1 MSTLPL
7 FGVFAVLVFFGVFA
21 SSEAQLADHV
31 VINEIDTN
39 PLGDDYRSPL
49 EWVELYNPTDEAVDI
64 GGWQVASTSISRKT
78 LTFPAGTVIKPG
90 QFLVYS
96 NTLLWFTDV
105 SERVQLKDK
114 PGNII
119 DETPSL
125 TDLKNDFSSW
135 QRKADGLDTDA
146 TNDWVFKS
154 STAGSSNGK
163 MADTSASSG
172 GVTIFVNADKR
183 GYAFSDTA
191 VLYGNVSER
200 VYQEKPFFSQQQISI
215 LVDGPGIYEKKFTLY
230 PDAKLN
236 FKTSMKLDKVLG
248 VTSGTYTVFAKYG
261 TSDDTALFTVGDKA
275 EDVVAGTES
284 ELTISADKIAYMP
297 GERVKITGQTNKII
311 PLEGLKMAV
320 YDAKGKQIYT
330 GNLYPTPDG
339 KFSGNVF
346 VTTVNSVY
354 GTYDI
359 IADYGKQHAETA
371 FEVVPDVKDT
381 ENIVLST
388 DKKFYAPGE
397 AITISGRSNKYV
409 SALDLEVVQTGTGS
423 VGNTVGNVFKIKD
436 QVTLAG
442 DSTFTYELKV
452 PSGQANLGDFRVT
465 VSKEFGKAITYFK
478 IVENPDD
485 YIEGEDKNF
494 VTTDKAEYALGEKMI
509 INGHVLLKTRSTYE
523 AIPVYVAIQDE
534 SGKPLSIVGKDKKLR
549 VRDGSIIAEYGFT
562 AIPDAVGN
570 YKIDL
575 TISRTPFKPGTYV
588 IKTNYDGL
596 VTTTSFSVV
605 DDLDI
610 KNRNI
615 VAKTDKTVYG
625 LGEKVSLDGTL
636 VSGQSAVKITLT
648 KPDGKTVSGGA
659 KVDNSK
665 FSWSWDIPT
674 KDYELA
680 DIRDPKSPR
689 MSVFGNYKITITAS
703 SETIDVYFKV
713 SKNPATDKLEIRPLE
728 ITTDKSLYRG
738 GEKLTISGSA
748 IKREQ
753 VTSTGG
759 GIIPDRVSVQV
770 KTSTNKV
777 IYNSAVDFDIGNH
790 FTATYDLPLTIFKD
804 GKYKVTAT
812 YQKIIAEATFEV
824 KNNIPFDPTG
834 KLTIILNTDKEEY
847 SPGDTIHVTGNTNK
861 VISLK
866 KLDLVIIPEES
877 TKVNCGNFECG
888 LGGKKTDISRSYDNG
903 VYSYD
908 YTIPSNAV
916 LGTYVIKVDAEFGTF
931 TKTFKLVEKK
941 APEPIKVFST
951 KISEKFNRLTD
962 SEIDILLEEKTLDG
976 QVIAP
981 WSLQGSMVTSRG
993 AESQVNIKIVAD
1005 DGQCIIGPDA
1015 ECLVSKATKSSAASY
1030 KTVKVAGID
1039 YNVEYSGPQAILEK
1053 FSIVPVSDEAVIPDS
1068 TWSVQIVKDDQP
1080 SKFYYE
1086 IVYKPIQ

>member
-31 VINEIDTN
+31 VINEVDTN

-49 EWVELYNPTDEAVDI
+49 EWVELYNPTDKAVDI

-78 LTFPAGTVIKPG
+78 LTFPTGTVIKPG

-114 PGNII
+114 PGNVI

-163 MADTSASSG
+163 LADTSAGSG
-172 GVTIFVNADKR
+172 GVTIFVNVDKR
-183 GYAFSDTA
+183 SYAFSDTA

-215 LVDGPGIYEKKFTLY
+215 LVDGPGVYEKKFLLY
-230 PDAKLN
+230 PDANLN

-261 TSDDTALFTVGDKA
+261 TSDDTTLFTVGEKA
-275 EDVVAGTES
+275 EAVVVGTES
-284 ELTISADKIAYMP
+284 ELTISADKITYMP
-297 GERVKITGQTNKII
+297 GERVQITGQTNKII
-311 PLEGLKMAV
+311 PLEGLKLAV

-346 VTTVNSVY
+346 VTTVNPVY

-359 IADYGKQHAETA
+359 VADYGKQHAETA
-371 FEVVPDVKDT
+371 FEVVKDVKDT

-397 AITISGRSNKYV
+397 TVTISGRSNKYV

-423 VGNTVGNVFKIKD
+423 VGNTVSKVFRIRD

-442 DSTFTYELKV
+442 DSTFAYKLNV
-452 PSGQANLGDFRVT
+452 PSGQTNLGDFRVT
-465 VSKEFGKAITYFK
+465 VSKEFGNAVAYFK

-485 YIEGEDKNF
+485 YVGGDVKNF
-494 VTTDKAEYALGEKMI
+494 VTTDKAEYVLGEKMVV
-509 INGHVLLKTRSTYE
+509 NGHVLLKTRSTYE

-570 YKIDL
+570 YKVDL

-588 IKTNYDGL
+588 IKTNYDGQ

-605 DDLDI
+605 DSLDI
-610 KNRNI
+610 KNKKI
-615 VAKTDKTVYG
+615 VAATDKTVYG
-625 LGEKVSLDGTL
+625 LGEKVSLSGTL
-636 VSGQSAVKITLT
+636 TSGQSAVKITLT
-648 KPDGKTVSGGA
+648 KPDGKTVSGGS

-665 FSWSWDIPT
+665 FSWSWDAPS

-689 MSVFGNYKITITAS
+689 MSVFGNYKITVTAS

-713 SKNPATDKLEIRPLE
+713 SKNPATDKLEIKPLE

-738 GEKLTISGSA
+738 GEKLVVSGSA

-790 FTATYDLPLTIFKD
+790 FTVTYDIPLTVFKD

-812 YQKIIAEATFEV
+812 YQKIISEATFEV

-877 TKVNCGNFECG
+877 TKINCGNFECG

-908 YTIPSNAV
+908 YAIPSNAV

-941 APEPIKVFST
+941 APEPIKVLST
-951 KISEKFNRLTD
+951 KISEKFNRLTG
-962 SEIDILLEEKTLDG
+962 SAIDITLAEKTVDG
-976 QVIAP
+976 QLIAP
-981 WSLQGSMVTSRG
+981 WSLSGSMVTSRG
-993 AESQVNIKIVAD
+993 AESQVNIQIIAD
-1005 DGQCIIGPDA
+1005 DGQCIIGPDTK
-1015 ECLVSKATKSSAASY
+1015 CLVSKATKTSAAPY

-1053 FSIVPVSDEAVIPDS
+1053 FSVVPVSDEDVIPDS
-1068 TWSVQIVKDDQP
+1068 MWSVQIIKGSQP

-1086 IVYKPIQ
+1086 IVYTPIQ